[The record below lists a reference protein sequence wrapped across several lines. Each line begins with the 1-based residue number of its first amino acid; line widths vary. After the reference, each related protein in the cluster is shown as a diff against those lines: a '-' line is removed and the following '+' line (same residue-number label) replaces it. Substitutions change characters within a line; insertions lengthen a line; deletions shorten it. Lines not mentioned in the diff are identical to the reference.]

1 MKTNFYKLDKV
12 PDRFLGV
19 KADKVLRRR
28 RVSPS
33 RNSLNLFIKA

>member
-12 PDRFLGV
+12 ADRFLGV

-33 RNSLNLFIKA
+33 RNSVNLFIKA